1 MVSFTKMHGL
11 GNDYV
16 YVNCLENT
24 LDDPA
29 RFSVFVSRRHF
40 CVGSDGLVLILP
52 SDTADFKMRMFNAD
66 GSEGRMCGNAIRCV
80 GKYVYDHGLTEKT
93 ELTVETL
100 SGIKTLRLSI
110 KHDKVE
116 LVEVDMGKAVLTAAD
131 IPVATE
137 LERFINQPV
146 MVGHKLYNLTCVSMG
161 NPHAVIFK
169 NEIDALNLEEIGP
182 QFEHHKLFPDRINT
196 EFVEVLDDHTLK
208 MRVWERGSG
217 ETFACGTGAC
227 ASVVAAVVNSRCPR
241 DAEITV
247 HLRGGDLT
255 ATYRSD
261 GSVLMKGSATHV
273 FDGCIDFE

>member
-196 EFVEVLDDHTLK
+196 EFVEVLDDHTLP
-208 MRVWERGSG
+208 
-217 ETFACGTGAC
+217 
-227 ASVVAAVVNSRCPR
+227 AAP
-241 DAEITV
+241 A
-247 HLRGGDLT
+247 HALRWWPP
-255 ATYRSD
+255 S
-261 GSVLMKGSATHV
+261 
-273 FDGCIDFE
+273 